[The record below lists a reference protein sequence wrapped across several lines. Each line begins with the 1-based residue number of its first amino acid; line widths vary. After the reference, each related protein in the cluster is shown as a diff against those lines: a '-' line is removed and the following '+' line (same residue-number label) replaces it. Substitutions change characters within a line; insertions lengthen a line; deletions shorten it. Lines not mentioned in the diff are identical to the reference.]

1 MVIFQTYDKY
11 LAAVIE
17 NVEDRF
23 HDNHLLKAFN
33 MFNPADSDMDMSFE
47 IKVYF
52 PPEEQVEPAINQ

>member
-23 HDNHLLKAFN
+23 PDNHLLKAFN
-33 MFNPADSDMDMSFE
+33 MLNPADSDMDMSFE

-52 PPEEQVEPAINQ
+52 PHL